1 MAEISAICKL
11 TWKANFVEN
20 TGMYGNTLKWLL
32 LWSFVISQ
40 TSMLPKSYATCMSPI
55 MHLFCPPPPKFCITF
70 VFHFFWILQLP
81 QEKLKTMLVQNFG
94 GQIRCIMGD
103 VQGHIKRNTKLNLM
117 LLASNLYISHL
128 GCMPN
133 DQLIFNILWHLWMAS
148 LKLYLQ
154 FKFTK

>member
-1 MAEISAICKL
+1 MAEISATCKL

-40 TSMLPKSYATCMSPI
+40 TSMLPKSYATCTSPI
-55 MHLFCPPPPKFCITF
+55 MHLFCPPKFCITF
-70 VFHFFWILQLP
+70 AFHVYWILQPP
-81 QEKLKTMLVQNFG
+81 QEKLKTMLMQNFG

-103 VQGHIKRNTKLNLM
+103 VQGHIKRNSKLNLM
-117 LLASNLYISHL
+117 LLASNLHISHCL
-128 GCMPN
+128 GLYAKWPAN
-133 DQLIFNILWHLWMAS
+133 IFNILWHLWMAS

-154 FKFTK
+154 FKLTK